1 MSMNTDT
8 ALAPVSPASETCPEC
23 AGRQDGFQIYTIRL
37 SNGTVLA
44 WDVELALQLCS
55 DGRKP
60 IRIHPVLVDEMLRV
74 NRYWPA
80 HLYHVDATLPGIVS
94 VLEYT
99 DDSQPLMC
107 LIDGSHRAGRC
118 RRDGLQ
124 FFAYLLTDEESL
136 LCQRTTKVALYRA
149 LDAATQGA

>member
-1 MSMNTDT
+1 MNTDT
-8 ALAPVSPASETCPEC
+8 TLAPVSSSSETCPEC

-37 SNGTVLA
+37 SGGTLLA

-60 IRIHPVLVDEMLRV
+60 VRVHPVHVDEMLRV

-80 HLYHVDATLPGIVS
+80 HLDHVDATLPGIVT

-99 DDSQPLMC
+99 DDSQPLTC
-107 LIDGSHRAGRC
+107 LIDGSHRAGKC
-118 RRDGLQ
+118 RRDGLP
-124 FFAYLLTDEESL
+124 FFAYLLTEEESL
-136 LCQRTTKVALYRA
+136 HCQRTPKVALYRA
-149 LDAATQGA
+149 LHAATQSA